1 VVPFTHL
8 IWKDQPFSLGV
19 KAKNAFQFLKVFFT
33 TTPFLIHANPTKP
46 FVSETNASNFT
57 LGVILSQHG
66 KDNFLHHVGF
76 HFCKFSPSEIN
87 YKIHDIRNFLPSCM
101 LSRSGVIYLKEF
113 NMKLLCI

>member
-1 VVPFTHL
+1 VASL
-8 IWKDQPFSLGV
+8 ICLTLKDQPFSLEV
-19 KAKNAFQFLKVFFT
+19 KAENAFQFSKVFFT
-33 TTPFLIHANPTKP
+33 TNPLLIHADPTKP

-66 KDNFLHHVGF
+66 EDNFLHHVDF

-87 YKIHDIRNFLPSCM
+87 YKIHDIKNFLPSCM
-101 LSRSGVIYLKEF
+101 LSRSGVICLKEL